1 MSEYIAY
8 NLALGIVKTS
18 SRRKQELGQKF
29 AQVLG
34 FNPGPLGKDGG
45 IDGVLFRE
53 DGGLVYFQ
61 SKLSRY
67 PLNVDHAKLLY
78 SDIMYH
84 RAEVSVILSGVGYK
98 ETFEQRLFGHPYLN
112 PETVHLLTL
121 VDVLAKTDK
130 YYLATQDLP
139 KLRLLE
145 AIDWK
150 EFN

>member
-1 MSEYIAY
+1 M
-8 NLALGIVKTS
+8 GIVNTS

-34 FNPGPLGKDGG
+34 FNPGPVGKDGG

-61 SKLSRY
+61 SKRRY

-112 PETVHLLTL
+112 PDMVHLLTL
-121 VDVLAKTDK
+121 VDLFAKTDK
-130 YYLATQDLP
+130 ISIIWPLKTCQNLCCWKRSTGDSLNSNGS
-139 KLRLLE
+139 LRC
-145 AIDWK
+145 
-150 EFN
+150 F